1 MNGREGQKIKR
12 KEEKE
17 EMYINMQA
25 REERGKK
32 RENNYIGKKE
42 REEMRKEILR

>member
-1 MNGREGQKIKR
+1 MNGREGQKKKR
-12 KEEKE
+12 RERRNA
-17 EMYINMQA
+17 YINMQA

-42 REEMRKEILR
+42 REEMRKEI